1 MSRRT
6 LARVTSY
13 RRSLEGKQRRSSIRV
28 TRMLRIRH
36 IPGLSLSSGISI
48 WPLQAAAYINSG

>member
-13 RRSLEGKQRRSSIRV
+13 RRSPQRGKRSTLNYSRKTHAPDQTVARSQLIHYFFD
-28 TRMLRIRH
+28 L
-36 IPGLSLSSGISI
+36 
-48 WPLQAAAYINSG
+48 AAPSHCVY